1 MEKEKLKKLSF
12 KKMKKETKRITVI
25 VLAVVIAG
33 AGLLG
38 IYFGVSGG
46 STKPSAKNGEPTFD
60 TIRTGD
66 ISLTVSGSGNLA
78 SAQTLDITTDGY
90 LAVDDVLVQAGDT
103 IDADQPIATLD
114 TDAMQTYAN
123 DLKAQIMAQQISID
137 TTNNVTTSL
146 SIKSPADGW
155 VKNVMLDEDD
165 EIETAMDEYGYVA
178 LIATEEREIINAE
191 GSSLAEG
198 DTISVK
204 CEGSSYDGV
213 VTNENGA
220 LYVSIDTVTRTVGA
234 DAVVYDT
241 AGNELFTGKIEL
253 AAYIPVESSYGI
265 ISDVNFS
272 EDEEIEAGETIYRA
286 SQYSLEV
293 KDMYAT
299 LADLQAQYEILTGHI
314 EAGQIVSPSAGV
326 VSSISVS
333 DGMVCEEDSVLMS
346 IQSTDTWIATV
357 SVDELDINSIE
368 LGQNVDVELDSLPG
382 EVFEGTVT
390 GISDMGTASGGITTF
405 NVNVSVQDDD
415 RFKINMTLNC
425 EIKAQEATGAVLLP
439 VDDLRTSGNMSY
451 VMVKVERSDAEKMAI
466 QSLIDSND
474 YTGLTQYMGDD
485 AQSLG
490 ISVLSDPTELL
501 YAEVRAVETGIENAY
516 YIEIKSGLSEGESV
530 LQPASDDDS
539 SEYGFPMNMGAMGP
553 MNGEGGNFPGGGDR
567 QMPNGGFAGG
577 PGRN

>member
-103 IDADQPIATLD
+103 IGADQPIATLD